1 MQRILLAAFCLA
13 VMVGGSCRQVPER
26 QWERGFFEPI
36 GGKPFRLPNGVAV
49 FSCFGYEDEI
59 PTSFL
64 PLELVI
70 RNTTPKAAGIRMPA
84 GLVFEPNDPEYQYM
98 ILLQPFS
105 FTAPADTDTVCL
117 LPTYCCNFDLD
128 TPDEESNYAIA
139 IQVWE
144 RELNELFDLVKDK
157 RLDTE
162 DAVDL
167 AQDALYEITDGNGLT
182 DSTRAALQRLP

>member
-1 MQRILLAAFCLA
+1 MRRALFVAFLGA
-13 VMVGGSCRQVPER
+13 VMAGGTCQRLPER
-26 QWERGFFEPI
+26 QWERGAFEPI

-64 PLELVI
+64 PLEMVL
-70 RNTTPKAAGIRMPA
+70 RNTTTKAVNIQMPA
-84 GLVFEPNDPEYQYM
+84 GLVFEPSDREYQYM
-98 ILLQPFS
+98 MLLKSFS

-139 IQVWE
+139 LQVWE
-144 RELNELFDLVKDK
+144 RELNELFELVKEK